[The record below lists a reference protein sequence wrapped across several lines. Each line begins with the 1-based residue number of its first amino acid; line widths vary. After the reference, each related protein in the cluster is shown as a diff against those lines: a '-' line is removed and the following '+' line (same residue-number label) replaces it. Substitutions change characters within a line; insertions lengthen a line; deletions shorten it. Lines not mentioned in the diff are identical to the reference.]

1 MVDKKRNGDDKM
13 NKVLYFQQLIKM
25 LEELDIEKN
34 DKETIKE
41 VLNYIANELKKY
53 INDI

>member
-1 MVDKKRNGDDKM
+1 M
-13 NKVLYFQQLIKM
+13 NRILYYQNLISM

-41 VLNYIANELKKY
+41 VLNYIANELKQY
-53 INDI
+53 INDIK